1 MTDPV
6 SISKFLNLILRH
18 KAREFGIPI
27 DSEGYVKV
35 QDIVNFDKRKEITLG
50 KVLETAQN
58 CTKKRFKVKEIDGT
72 WYICS
77 TFGHS
82 MRNVKGDSNLITD
95 PSECEF
101 LYFQT
106 HFHTYKKIMDAKCF
120 EVIKRN
126 HIHFSK
132 TLPKKNSDR
141 KTIICID
148 GRKAM
153 NDGIKFYTSGN
164 DFVTT
169 TGINGRIST
178 KYIRE
183 IFF

>member
-1 MTDPV
+1 MADSV

-18 KAREFGIPI
+18 KAGEFGISI
-27 DSEGYVKV
+27 NSEGYVKV
-35 QDIVNFDKRKEITLG
+35 QDIVNADARKEITLEQ
-50 KVLETAQN
+50 VLETAHS
-58 CTKKRFKVKEIDGT
+58 CPKKRFKLKKVDEM

-82 MRNVKGDSNLITD
+82 MRDVKGDSKLITN
-95 PSECEF
+95 PSECDF

-106 HFHTYKKIMDAKCF
+106 HLYTYKKIMSAKCF

-132 TLPKKNSDR
+132 TLPKQSSDR
-141 KTIICID
+141 KVVICVD

-153 NDGIKFYTSGN
+153 NDGVKFYTSGN

-169 TGINGRIST
+169 TGINGRVST

-183 IFF
+183 IIF